1 MSLLS
6 SIFGGTDE
14 KKEAKS
20 TPTSGLFDKQTIHV
34 PERLHAANKHAQSV
48 PEEENSAVTESTS
61 APKRKRDDVST
72 SEFDAASAAAAESKA
87 TKKEEEEAIK
97 GELTVFAGNLP
108 LNSNRKSLAKLFK
121 SCGKVFSSRIRSV
134 AVTGVKLPPKHAG
147 NQALVKKV
155 CSNTQLLDTDA
166 KKSVQGYVVFE
177 TKEGVQAAL
186 ALNNSQITDSQTGEK
201 RRMRVDHAVA
211 TTDASRSVFVGNL
224 PYATEEGTLQA
235 HFVKGCEFEGDDSA
249 IEGVRIIRDKSTHQ
263 CKGFGYVLFRDV
275 SMVTTAL
282 RNMHESTYMKKEL
295 RVMVCGKRFK
305 GRKGEDENPA
315 NKKQRASFEGRRSTG
330 PVDRTG
336 TTGTPEGKA
345 ASVSALKRILTKSTT
360 EKSVKKARPRGEKK
374 SSSGVKSPANKLGLS
389 RRAAVDAKVEKRVKK
404 LKKRIST
411 GMGKQRG
418 SK

>member
-6 SIFGGTDE
+6 SIFGGSE
-14 KKEAKS
+14 KKQAKS
-20 TPTSGLFDKQTIHV
+20 SPTSGLFEKTIHV
-34 PERLHAANKHAQSV
+34 PERLHAAHKHAQSE
-48 PEEENSAVTESTS
+48 PEAENSAVTDIASTDNS
-61 APKRKRDDVST
+61 HKRKLDDAST
-72 SEFDAASAAAAESKA
+72 SEDAAAAESKA
-87 TKKEEEEAIK
+87 TKKEEEEAVK

-121 SCGKVFSSRIRSV
+121 SCGKVTSSRIRSV

-224 PYATEEGTLQA
+224 PYATEEGSLQA
-235 HFVKGCEFEGDDSA
+235 HFIKGCDLEGDDTA
-249 IEGVRIIRDKSTHQ
+249 IEGVRIIRDKATHQ

-282 RNMHESTYMKKEL
+282 RNMHETTYLKKEL

-305 GRKGEDENPA
+305 GRKGEDDNTA
-315 NKKQRASFEGRRSTG
+315 NKKQRTFEGRRSTG

-336 TTGTPEGKA
+336 TMSTPEGKA

-360 EKSVKKARPRGEKK
+360 EKAVKKARPRGEKK
-374 SSSGVKSPANKLGLS
+374 SASGVKSPANKSGLS